1 MSFKHRFVKIS
12 KRFQSLSIQ
21 IKLIIAFFF
30 ISFIIISV
38 NMGMYLNINTIIG
51 EIDAVYQ
58 SNVRLTKL
66 RESLD
71 RVHTNLTEYLNTKS
85 TDAINSYYRSEQEF
99 RQYLETL
106 NQNIYGN
113 DMLITQK
120 NIRNMSEQYLSI
132 TLETVQAKRG
142 RNVEKYRSKY
152 EEASNVFSVIDTF
165 VYSLNNQ
172 QFESNSM
179 NYEALVKT
187 LRNFEFISMFVL
199 IIISFTNIVLV
210 FVMTRRIT
218 KPLIVLAKTANE
230 VASGN
235 FNVNL
240 VEVKAMDEVGVV
252 SKAFNKM
259 VLNIS
264 LYIEQIKKN
273 MEKENAMK
281 EKELI
286 MESHLKDAQLK
297 YLQAQINPHFLFN
310 TLNAGA
316 QLAMMEGADKTC
328 LFVENM
334 ADFFRYNI
342 KKISQDASL
351 EEELK
356 LVDNYIYIL
365 NVRFVGEIH
374 YDKKIEE
381 EFLTVRVPSMI
392 LQPIIENAVNYGIH
406 DIEWEG
412 NIHLNVYRLGTHL
425 CISIQDN
432 GIGMSQ
438 EKIHE
443 VMNGE
448 VKDKDLSSNSNGIG
462 LTNVIQR
469 LKYYYNAEDVLEI
482 KSDGENKGTEVII
495 YIPMDVSGEE

>member
-1 MSFKHRFVKIS
+1 MSMKHRFKRIS
-12 KRFQSLSIQ
+12 LRFQSLSIQ
-21 IKLIIAFFF
+21 IKLIIAFLL
-30 ISFIIISV
+30 ISFIIITV
-38 NMGMYLNINTIIG
+38 NMAMYLNINSMIR
-51 EIDAVYQ
+51 EIDEVYQ
-58 SNVRLTKL
+58 SNVRLTEL
-66 RESLD
+66 TESLA
-71 RVHTNLTEYLNTKS
+71 RVQTNLTEYLNTKS
-85 TDAINSYYRSEQEF
+85 SDAIDSYYRSEQEYRNLF
-99 RQYLETL
+99 GQL
-106 NQNIYGN
+106 NDEIYGN
-113 DMLITQK
+113 DMMITQK
-120 NIRNMSEQYLSI
+120 NIRNMSEQYLAI
-132 TLETVQAKRG
+132 TSETVQAKRG

-152 EEASNVFSVIDTF
+152 EEANNSFSFINTF
-165 VYSLNNQ
+165 IYSLNNQ
-172 QFESNSM
+172 QFESNSK

-187 LRNFEFISMFVL
+187 LRYFEFISMSVL
-199 IIISFTNIVLV
+199 IFISIINIVIV
-210 FVMTRRIT
+210 YAMTRRIT
-218 KPLIVLAKTANE
+218 KPLIGLAKTANE

-252 SKAFNKM
+252 SKAFNQM
-259 VLNIS
+259 VLNIR
-264 LYIEQIKKN
+264 LYIDQIRKN
-273 MEKENAMK
+273 IEKENAMK

-374 YDKKIEE
+374 YHKEMEE
-381 EFLTVRVPSMI
+381 EFQYVRVPSMI

-406 DIEWEG
+406 NIEWEG
-412 NIHLNVYRLGTHL
+412 KINLRVYRKEHHL

-432 GIGMSQ
+432 GIGMSL
-438 EKIHE
+438 EKIRE
-443 VMNGE
+443 VMRGE
-448 VKDKDLSSNSNGIG
+448 VKEKSFSGNSNGIG
-462 LTNVIQR
+462 LMNVINR
-469 LKYYYNAEDVLEI
+469 LRYYYNAEDVLEI

-495 YIPMDVSGEE
+495 YIPINVSEEE